1 MKWVLKSISG
11 LQHSKAPDTYLGN
24 NGQWVTTVGEGKRH
38 TTEEKEQLMSQR
50 YRMFQQFENDM
61 WVSVDDEE

>member
-1 MKWVLKSISG
+1 
-11 LQHSKAPDTYLGN
+11 
-24 NGQWVTTVGEGKRH
+24 VTTVGEGKRH

-61 WVSVDDEE
+61 WVPVDDEE